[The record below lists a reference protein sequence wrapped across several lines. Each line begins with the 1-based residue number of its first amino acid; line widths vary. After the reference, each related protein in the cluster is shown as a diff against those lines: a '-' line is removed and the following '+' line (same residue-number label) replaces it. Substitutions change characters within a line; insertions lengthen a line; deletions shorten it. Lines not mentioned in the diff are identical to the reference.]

1 MKLNETDNWCYHEGS
16 YSHNPEFG
24 STHTLS
30 ATRESAAAHTKT
42 DYDDKGGNVR
52 RSEAEGATTFWRIH
66 TTGEAMVPKD
76 VSPTE
81 SIGHSHEVTLVGDT
95 LTVVVQDLRAGSSKT
110 TELSVAALWK
120 AYQRQGRTIEF
131 KL

>member
-81 SIGHSHEVTLVGDT
+81 AIGHSHEVTLVGDT
-95 LTVVVQDLRAGSSKT
+95 LTVVVQDLRAGRSKT